1 MKERAGCSTG
11 GSNQAPTEQA
21 PATLNNVAGT
31 SRGGKSFLQ
40 RARGKVIRWLRR
52 SLGHQHHHQVS
63 SKPDRLARHA
73 RTFINILVGIL
84 YVTHH
89 IKFFYKIYYMRDLN

>member
-21 PATLNNVAGT
+21 PATVNNVAGT

-40 RARGKVIRWLRR
+40 RARGKVIRWIRK
-52 SLGHQHHHQVS
+52 SLGRQHQHQVS
-63 SKPDRLARHA
+63 SKLNS
-73 RTFINILVGIL
+73 TLISGFLVVPCQ
-84 YVTHH
+84 YPEQTRKNFH
-89 IKFFYKIYYMRDLN
+89 